1 MLQNGVITCLTGG
14 PYIKVKKAVVGIYK
28 CDCEDE
34 YLDLLFNS
42 NQNDEKILQQ
52 LYENKKLTTY
62 LCKNRKNKSIM
73 KNNVSKSQFQKID
86 KNNDTINNLYKMISQ
101 INDSLN
107 V

>member
-1 MLQNGVITCLTGG
+1 M
-14 PYIKVKKAVVGIYK
+14 
-28 CDCEDE
+28 
-34 YLDLLFNS
+34 DLLFNS

>member
-1 MLQNGVITCLTGG
+1 
-14 PYIKVKKAVVGIYK
+14 
-28 CDCEDE
+28 
-34 YLDLLFNS
+34 LDLLFNL
-42 NQNDEKILQQ
+42 NKNDEKILQQ
-52 LYENKKLTTY
+52 LYENKKITTY

-73 KNNVSKSQFQKID
+73 KNIGSKSHFQKIN